1 MSKVHNFSAG
11 PCILP
16 QEVLSEASDAVKS
29 WENHGLSLI
38 EMSHRSK
45 SFVEVMDEVRSLTK
59 ELLNLPDRFE
69 ILYLQGGASLGFL
82 TTAYNLLPEGGSA
95 AYIDT
100 GTWANKAIKE
110 ARHLGEIEVAASSK
124 ESGYTGIPN
133 IDAIDSKHSFL
144 HFTSNNT
151 IYGTQFKEMPKNTG
165 VPLVADMSSD
175 IMSREIDASP
185 FKLIYA
191 GAQKNMGPSG
201 TVMYAI
207 DKDSLG
213 KTGRI
218 IPSYLDLSVH
228 LGKDSMFNTP
238 PVFSVYTTMLTM
250 RWLKNLGGVS
260 VIEKINEEKASL
272 LYSEIDRNTLFT
284 GHADHDSRSN
294 MNITF
299 RLNDQSHGDRFDKM
313 WNEANISGIKGHRSV
328 GGYRASVYNA
338 MPIESIQLLVD
349 IMKKIEK
356 EQND

>member
-16 QEVLSEASDAVKS
+16 QEVLAEASEAVKS
-29 WENHGLSLI
+29 WDNHGLSLI

-45 SFVEVMDEVRSLTK
+45 PFVAVMDEVRSLTK

-82 TTAYNLLPEGGSA
+82 TTAYNLIPDGGSA
-95 AYIDT
+95 AYADT

-110 ARHLGEIEVAASSK
+110 AKHLGDIEIVASTK
-124 ESGYTGIPN
+124 DSGYTGIPQ
-133 IDAIDSKHSFL
+133 IGQVDSKHSFL
-144 HFTSNNT
+144 HFTTNNT
-151 IYGTQFKEMPKNTG
+151 IYGTQYKEMPTNAG

-175 IMSREIDASP
+175 IMSREFDTSP

-191 GAQKNMGPSG
+191 GAQKNMGPAG

-207 DKDSLG
+207 DQEALG
-213 KTGRI
+213 ATGRD
-218 IPSYLDLSVH
+218 IPSYLDLGVH

-250 RWLKNLGGVS
+250 RWLKNLGGVAA
-260 VIEKINEEKASL
+260 IEKINEEKATL
-272 LYSEIDRNTLFT
+272 LYSEIDRNPLFS
-284 GHADHDSRSN
+284 GHADLDSRSN

-299 RLNDQSHGDRFDKM
+299 RLNDDSTNEKFDEL
-313 WNEANISGIKGHRSV
+313 WNNANISGIKGHRSV
-328 GGYRASVYNA
+328 GGYRASMYNA
-338 MPIESIQLLVD
+338 MPLESVQVLVD
-349 IMKKIEK
+349 VMKEFERTI
-356 EQND
+356 

>member
-1 MSKVHNFSAG
+1 MNKVYNFSAG

-16 QEVLSEASDAVKS
+16 QEVLAEASEAVKS

-45 SFVEVMDEVRSLTK
+45 PFVAVMDEVRSLTK

-82 TTAYNLLPEGGSA
+82 TTAYNLIPEGGSA
-95 AYIDT
+95 AYADT

-110 ARHLGEIEVAASSK
+110 AKHLGDIEIVASTK
-124 ESGYTGIPN
+124 DSGYTRVPKIGQV
-133 IDAIDSKHSFL
+133 DSKHSFL
-144 HFTSNNT
+144 HFTTNNT
-151 IYGTQFKEMPKNTG
+151 IYGTQYKEMPTNAG

-175 IMSREIDASP
+175 IMSREFDASP

-191 GAQKNMGPSG
+191 GAQKNMGPAG

-207 DKDSLG
+207 DKDALG
-213 KTGRI
+213 ATRRD
-218 IPSYLDLSVH
+218 IPSYLDLGVH

-250 RWLKNLGGVS
+250 RWLKNLGGVAA
-260 VIEKINEEKASL
+260 IEKINEEKASL
-272 LYSEIDRNTLFT
+272 LYSEIDRNPLFS
-284 GHADHDSRSN
+284 GHADLDCRSN

-299 RLNDQSHGDRFDKM
+299 RINDDSTNEKFDEM
-313 WNEANISGIKGHRSV
+313 WNNANISGIKGHRSV
-328 GGYRASVYNA
+328 GGYRASMYNA
-338 MPIESIQLLVD
+338 MPLESVQVLVD
-349 IMKKIEK
+349 VMKEFERTI
-356 EQND
+356 